1 MIRGRIGAKMAFCT
15 KCGKQLDLDARFCPG
30 CGAPA
35 QPSAQT
41 IPEPRKEAW
50 EGAVH
55 KCPHCGAQVGSFDAY
70 CPACGNELRDKEAA
84 GSVTELSRRLD
95 QIESERNEN
104 GKKKGLFA
112 RAAEQNAVSD
122 IDQRKISL
130 IRTYPIP
137 NTVED
142 ILEFVILASSNVDPE
157 AFSSL
162 TPDVSRKAVSEAW
175 VSKCEQAIRKAEVSF
190 SGSPLVGR
198 MNEMLE
204 TAREK
209 VGRAKKK
216 RVLAQ
221 IALYAGPWILLLG
234 LIGILVLT
242 GAMGP
247 EAVNREQERLDGI
260 VESIEQDLD
269 DGEYLRALLKA
280 DSLETELTDDM
291 AKEWE
296 INREYWI
303 DRVLS
308 EASENGVDLSAR
320 ASELDGGRSESDK
333 SSSTGFVGGFMDG
346 LESGQEEAQQNI
358 DEFNRIMSGD

>member
-1 MIRGRIGAKMAFCT
+1 MAFCT
-15 KCGKQLDLDARFCPG
+15 KCGNRLEPDTRFCSR
-30 CGAPA
+30 CGTPA
-35 QPSAQT
+35 QADVQPSSDS
-41 IPEPRKEAW
+41 RREAW
-50 EGAVH
+50 EGSVH
-55 KCPHCGAQVGSFDAY
+55 KCPHCGAPVGSFDAY

-84 GSVTELSRRLD
+84 DSVAELSRRLD
-95 QIESERNEN
+95 QIESERNES

-142 ILEFVILASSNVDPE
+142 ILEFVILASSNADPE

-209 VGRAKKK
+209 VGRAKRK
-216 RVLAQ
+216 RIIAQ
-221 IALYAGPWILLLG
+221 IAVYAGPWVFLLSV
-234 LIGILVLT
+234 IGIIVLLT
-242 GAMGP
+242 PG
-247 EAVNREQERLDGI
+247 AVNREQERLDGI

-280 DSLETELTDDM
+280 DSLETEVTDDM
-291 AKEWE
+291 AQEWE

-303 DRVLS
+303 DRVVD

-320 ASELDGGRSESDK
+320 ASELDGGRSETDAD
-333 SSSTGFVGGFMDG
+333 SSAGFVGGFMDG
-346 LESGQEEAQQNI
+346 LESGQEEMQENV
-358 DEFNRIMSGD
+358 DEFNRIMSGN

>member
-1 MIRGRIGAKMAFCT
+1 MAFCT
-15 KCGKQLDLDARFCPG
+15 KCGKQLDSGAQFCSG
-30 CGAPA
+30 CGTPTKKEGE
-35 QPSAQT
+35 SSSG
-41 IPEPRKEAW
+41 PRKEAW
-50 EGAVH
+50 EGFVH
-55 KCPHCGAQVGSFDAY
+55 RCPHCGAPVGSFDAY
-70 CPACGNELRDKEAA
+70 CPACGNELRDKEASD
-84 GSVTELSRRLD
+84 SVAELSRKLD
-95 QIESERNEN
+95 QIESERNES
-104 GKKKGLFA
+104 GKKRGLFA
-112 RAAEQNAVSD
+112 RAVEQNVVSD

-142 ILEFVILASSNVDPE
+142 ILEFVILASSNADPE

-175 VSKCEQAIRKAEVSF
+175 ISKCEQAIRKAEVSF
-190 SGSPLVGR
+190 SGSLLVGR

-204 TAREK
+204 SARDK
-209 VGRAKKK
+209 VRQAKRK
-216 RVLAQ
+216 RVFAQ
-221 IALYAGPWILLLG
+221 IALYAGPWVLLLG
-234 LIGILVLT
+234 LCGFLILL
-242 GAMGP
+242 GP
-247 EAVNREQERLDGI
+247 AAVNREQERLDGI

-280 DSLETELTDDM
+280 DSLETEVTDDM
-291 AKEWE
+291 AQEWE

-333 SSSTGFVGGFMDG
+333 SSSAGFVGGFMDG
-346 LESGQEEAQQNI
+346 LESGQDEMQENV
-358 DEFNRIMSGD
+358 DEFNRIMSGN

>member
-1 MIRGRIGAKMAFCT
+1 MAYCD
-15 KCGKQLDLDARFCPG
+15 KCGKRLADGAVFCSK
-30 CGAPA
+30 CGAPVTHVSDDA
-35 QPSAQT
+35 DTGKRA
-41 IPEPRKEAW
+41 ERYD
-50 EGAVH
+50 GVVH
-55 KCPHCGAQVGSFDAY
+55 KCPNCGAPVGSFDAY
-70 CPACGNELRDKEAA
+70 CSACGNELRDKEAA
-84 GSVTELSRRLD
+84 DSVVELSRRLD
-95 QIESERNEN
+95 QIESERNES
-104 GKKKGLFA
+104 GKKKDLFA

-142 ILEFVILASSNVDPE
+142 ILEFVILASSNADPG

-209 VGRAKKK
+209 VGRAKRR
-216 RVLAQ
+216 RVFAQ
-221 IALYAGPWILLLG
+221 IALYAGPWLLLLG

-242 GAMGP
+242 GALGP
-247 EAVNREQERLDGI
+247 GAVNRERERLDGI

-280 DSLETELTDDM
+280 DSLETEVTDDM
-291 AKEWE
+291 AQEWE

-303 DRVLS
+303 DRVLNV
-308 EASENGVDLSAR
+308 AFENGVDLSAR
-320 ASELDGGRSESDK
+320 ASELDGGQIDFGEG
-333 SSSTGFVGGFMDG
+333 SSTGFLGGFMDG
-346 LESGQEEAQQNI
+346 LGSGQEEMQENV

>member
-1 MIRGRIGAKMAFCT
+1 MAFCT
-15 KCGKQLDLDARFCPG
+15 KCGKQLDSDARFCPRCG
-30 CGAPA
+30 TPAQIDDEPLPDSRKETWEGSIHKCPNCGAP
-35 QPSAQT
+35 
-41 IPEPRKEAW
+41 
-50 EGAVH
+50 
-55 KCPHCGAQVGSFDAY
+55 VGSFDAY

-84 GSVTELSRRLD
+84 DSVAELSRKLD
-95 QIESERNEN
+95 QIESERNES

-142 ILEFVILASSNVDPE
+142 ILEFVILASSNADPE

-190 SGSPLVGR
+190 SESPLVGR

-204 TAREK
+204 SAQKK
-209 VGRAKKK
+209 VGRAKRR
-216 RVLAQ
+216 RV
-221 IALYAGPWILLLG
+221 IALIALFAGPWILLLG
-234 LIGILVLT
+234 IGLL
-242 GAMGP
+242 GP
-247 EAVNREQERLDGI
+247 DVVNREQGRLNGI

-280 DSLETELTDDM
+280 DSLETEVTDDM
-291 AKEWE
+291 AQEWE

-308 EASENGVDLSAR
+308 EASENGVNLSAR
-320 ASELDGGRSESDK
+320 ASELDGNRSGSDK
-333 SSSTGFVGGFMDG
+333 SSSAGFVGGFMDG
-346 LESGQEEAQQNI
+346 LESGQEEMQENA
-358 DEFNRIMSGD
+358 DEFNRIMSGN

>member
-1 MIRGRIGAKMAFCT
+1 MAFCT
-15 KCGKQLDLDARFCPG
+15 KCGNRLEPDARFCSG
-30 CGAPA
+30 CGTPA
-35 QPSAQT
+35 QADVQPSSDS
-41 IPEPRKEAW
+41 RREAW
-50 EGAVH
+50 EGSVH
-55 KCPHCGAQVGSFDAY
+55 KCPHCGAPVGSFDAY

-84 GSVTELSRRLD
+84 DSVAELSRRLD
-95 QIESERNEN
+95 QIESERNES

-142 ILEFVILASSNVDPE
+142 ILEFVM
-157 AFSSL
+157 
-162 TPDVSRKAVSEAW
+162 KAVSEAW

-209 VGRAKKK
+209 VGRAKRK
-216 RVLAQ
+216 RIIAQ
-221 IALYAGPWILLLG
+221 IAVYAGPWVFLLSV
-234 LIGILVLT
+234 IGIIVLLAP
-242 GAMGP
+242 G
-247 EAVNREQERLDGI
+247 AVNREQERLDGI

-280 DSLETELTDDM
+280 DSLETEVTDDM
-291 AKEWE
+291 EQEWE

-303 DRVLS
+303 DRVVD

-320 ASELDGGRSESDK
+320 ASELDGGRSETDAD
-333 SSSTGFVGGFMDG
+333 SSAGFVGGFMDG
-346 LESGQEEAQQNI
+346 LESGQEEMQENV
-358 DEFNRIMSGD
+358 DEFNRIMSGN

>member
-1 MIRGRIGAKMAFCT
+1 
-15 KCGKQLDLDARFCPG
+15 
-30 CGAPA
+30 
-35 QPSAQT
+35 
-41 IPEPRKEAW
+41 
-50 EGAVH
+50 
-55 KCPHCGAQVGSFDAY
+55 
-70 CPACGNELRDKEAA
+70 
-84 GSVTELSRRLD
+84 
-95 QIESERNEN
+95 
-104 GKKKGLFA
+104 
-112 RAAEQNAVSD
+112 
-122 IDQRKISL
+122 
-130 IRTYPIP
+130 
-137 NTVED
+137 
-142 ILEFVILASSNVDPE
+142 
-157 AFSSL
+157 
-162 TPDVSRKAVSEAW
+162 
-175 VSKCEQAIRKAEVSF
+175 
-190 SGSPLVGR
+190 
-198 MNEMLE
+198 MLE

>member
-1 MIRGRIGAKMAFCT
+1 MAFCT
-15 KCGKQLDLDARFCPG
+15 KCGNRLEPDTRFCSR
-30 CGAPA
+30 CGTPTQADV
-35 QPSAQT
+35 QPSSDS
-41 IPEPRKEAW
+41 RREAW
-50 EGAVH
+50 EGSVH
-55 KCPHCGAQVGSFDAY
+55 KCPHCGAPVGSFDAY
-70 CPACGNELRDKEAA
+70 CPSCGNELRDKEAA
-84 GSVTELSRRLD
+84 DSVAELSRRLD
-95 QIESERNEN
+95 QIESERNES
-104 GKKKGLFA
+104 GKKKGFFA
-112 RAAEQNAVSD
+112 KAAEQNVVSD

-142 ILEFVILASSNVDPE
+142 ILEFVILASSNADPE

-190 SGSPLVGR
+190 SGSLLVGR
-198 MNEMLE
+198 MNEMLKS
-204 TAREK
+204 AREK
-209 VGRAKKK
+209 VGRAKRR
-216 RVLAQ
+216 RVFAQ
-221 IALYAGPWILLLG
+221 IALYAGPWALILI
-234 LIGILVLT
+234 LIGIGFLNGT
-242 GAMGP
+242 FGP

-260 VESIEQDLD
+260 VENIEQDLD

-280 DSLETELTDDM
+280 DSLETEVTDDM
-291 AKEWE
+291 TKEWE

-333 SSSTGFVGGFMDG
+333 GSSAGFVGGFMDG
-346 LESGQEEAQQNI
+346 LESGQEEMQENV
-358 DEFNRIMSGD
+358 DEFNRIMSGN